1 MAEATQVE
9 HLSRGAWTLAHYL
22 VERSPAP
29 MPQIVGLHDH
39 VLDAARV
46 AVTFP
51 IPRTIYVINDAG
63 ELQGMIPADRLAS
76 TIFDLIDT
84 TDSKPTRGNA
94 LYKHAL
100 VKEASAITAES
111 LMIPVPVTISDD
123 KDLAEAMRILYYS
136 HLDQVPVLNEKNQIV
151 GVVRAL
157 DIIREWVEDTLE
169 TQLGDETQ
177 SSIHTTFDAATLP
190 RDGHK
195 VSAES
200 LLAKIKESEQARLR
214 IYIGAAAG
222 VGKTYQMLEEAH
234 ELKRQD
240 VDVVLGFI
248 EPHGRI
254 ETETLVEGL
263 EQVPRK
269 RIEYRGAVFEELDVD
284 AVIGRRPS
292 IVIIDELAHTNVPGS
307 KNEKRYQD
315 VVEILDAGISV
326 ITAVNIQHI
335 ESLND
340 AVTRITGV
348 QVRETVPDAFFKR
361 AHEVV
366 DIDVSVD
373 TLRTRLRQ
381 GKIYPIEKVQQALN
395 NFFRKGNLSALRE
408 LALRRV
414 ALDQATKA
422 HDYRQRE
429 GLEQAALPEKV
440 MVAMA
445 SRGSA
450 KRILRGGARIAGRL
464 ATDWVAVYVETPK
477 EQPGRI
483 DPHDYAVLQENIRFA
498 KDLGAKVV
506 KLKGRRVADAL
517 IDYARK
523 EGITHVVFGQ
533 SARSRWDVLIHGS
546 VINRFLRE
554 VRDASVHVVPL
565 ENTSALPRTNG
576 PSLTEDKSK

>member
-1 MAEATQVE
+1 MMETIQLDR
-9 HLSRGAWTLAHYL
+9 LSRGRWSLAHYL

-29 MPQIVGLHDH
+29 MPQIVGLRDN

-51 IPRTIYVINDAG
+51 IPRTIYVVNDAG

-76 TIFDLIDT
+76 TIFDLIDSSRST
-84 TDSKPTRGNA
+84 FSPRNP
-94 LYKHAL
+94 LQKHSL
-100 VKEASAITAES
+100 VKQALAITADS
-111 LMIPVPVTISDD
+111 LMTPVPVTITDE
-123 KDLAEAMRILYYS
+123 KNLAEATRILFS
-136 HLDQVPVLNEKNQIV
+136 SNLDQVPVLNEKNQIV
-151 GVVRAL
+151 GVIRAL

-169 TQLGDETQ
+169 TELGDETQ
-177 SSIHTTFDAATLP
+177 SIHTTFSDSATLP

-195 VSAES
+195 FSPES
-200 LLAKIKESEQARLR
+200 LLAKIKEHEEARLR
-214 IYIGAAAG
+214 VYIGAAAG

-234 ELKRQD
+234 ELKRQGL
-240 VDVVLGFI
+240 DVVLGYI

-263 EQVPRK
+263 EQIPRK
-269 RIEYRGAVFEELDVD
+269 QIEYRGALFEELDVD
-284 AVIGRRPS
+284 AVIARHPS

-307 KNEKRYQD
+307 KNQKRYQD
-315 VVEILDAGISV
+315 VIDVLAAGISV

-348 QVRETVPDAFFKR
+348 QVRETVPDSFFKR
-361 AHEVV
+361 ANEVV

-381 GKIYPIEKVQQALN
+381 GKIYPIEKIQQALN

-429 GLEQAALPEKV
+429 GLEQAAIPEKV

-450 KRILRGGARIAGRL
+450 KRTLRTGARVAGRV
-464 ATDWVAVYVETPK
+464 ASDWYAVYVQTPK
-477 EQPGRI
+477 EEPGRI
-483 DPHDYAVLQENIRFA
+483 DPHDHAVLQENIRFA
-498 KDLGAKVV
+498 KDLGAEVI
-506 KLKGRRVADAL
+506 KLKGRKVADAL
-517 IDYARK
+517 IDFARK

-533 SARSRWDVLIHGS
+533 SARSRWDVLLHGS

-565 ENTSALPRTNG
+565 ERKESNRQSRDGSQKN
-576 PSLTEDKSK
+576 S